1 MEFLMK
7 EPELILDTVLII
19 SRTIVPI
26 LIKYPFHII
35 ITHIVLLV
43 RGQSHM
49 LNNGVLS
56 FKAAI
61 NLRLLLMAHAFLCL
75 IVICIS
81 SFVNS
86 FLLYLADTP

>member
-35 ITHIVLLV
+35 LTHIVLLV

-56 FKAAI
+56 FKTAI
-61 NLRLLLMAHAFLCL
+61 NLRLLLMAFYVFNSHLHIIFCEL
-75 IVICIS
+75 ISLV
-81 SFVNS
+81 
-86 FLLYLADTP
+86 LG

>member
-7 EPELILDTVLII
+7 EPELILDTVLI
-19 SRTIVPI
+19 SRIIVPI

-35 ITHIVLLV
+35 LTHIVLLV

-61 NLRLLLMAHAFLCL
+61 NLRLLLMAHAFY
-75 IVICIS
+75 VFNSHRIS

-86 FLLYLADTP
+86 FLLYLANTP

>member
-35 ITHIVLLV
+35 LTHIVLLV

-56 FKAAI
+56 
-61 NLRLLLMAHAFLCL
+61 
-75 IVICIS
+75 
-81 SFVNS
+81 
-86 FLLYLADTP
+86 

>member
-26 LIKYPFHII
+26 SIKYPFHII
-35 ITHIVLLV
+35 LTHIVLLV

-61 NLRLLLMAHAFLCL
+61 NLRLLLMAYAFYVFNSHLHIIFCEL
-75 IVICIS
+75 ISLV
-81 SFVNS
+81 
-86 FLLYLADTP
+86 LG